1 MPEKQYSIHCIFNY
15 LQMNPGATDFT
26 SGSSNP
32 QGAEEL
38 LSGFRVFIAAGGR
51 TALRCCLSPNV
62 AQAFMPAIFG
72 R

>member
-1 MPEKQYSIHCIFNY
+1 
-15 LQMNPGATDFT
+15 MNPGATDFT
-26 SGSSNP
+26 FGSSNP

-38 LSGFRVFIAAGGR
+38 LSAFRVFIEARGR

-62 AQAFMPAIFG
+62 ALAFMPALFG